1 MKKMYA
7 TLLCALPLALGS
19 LAHAQQSAP
28 EPAPPSDP
36 SATPGAPAPMP
47 SPSPGAAS
55 EAPPEEPKET
65 ISGLSAKTNFIGKA
79 VYNEADEKV
88 GDINDVILSD
98 QGQATHLIVG
108 AGGFLGMGEHSVAI
122 PFDKISGSGD
132 KLMLQGY
139 TKEQL
144 KSLPKY
150 ELMQ

>member
-7 TLLCALPLALGS
+7 TLLCSLPLALGS

-28 EPAPPSDP
+28 APAPAPDP
-36 SATPGAPAPMP
+36 TTTPGAPAPMP
-47 SPSPGAAS
+47 SPSPS
-55 EAPPEEPKET
+55 SAPAMQPEEPRET
-65 ISGLSAKTNFIGKA
+65 ISGLSAKSHFIGKS

-88 GDINDVILSD
+88 GDINDVILSQD
-98 QGQATHLIVG
+98 GKATHLIVG
-108 AGGFLGMGEHSVAI
+108 AGGFLGMGEHNVAI
-122 PFDKISGSGD
+122 PFDKISGGSE

-144 KSLPKY
+144 KELPKY

>member
-1 MKKMYA
+1 MKKLYA

-28 EPAPPSDP
+28 EPAPAPDP
-36 SATPGAPAPMP
+36 AATPGGASPMP
-47 SPSPGAAS
+47 GPTPPGAS
-55 EAPPEEPKET
+55 DAPPEEPKET
-65 ISGLSAKTNFIGKA
+65 IAGKSAKSHFIGKA